1 MFRVN
6 GLHASSVGISSSGF
20 FLKYR
25 IYPAKKLRDS
35 EESAVSHIVGVE
47 SYEQIYTVDYAG
59 KSLKM
64 DQIMILSVRYVAH
77 FSCFDRFQG
86 VQIDPLWLA
95 VGFALDNLCL

>member
-20 FLKYR
+20 FIKYR
-25 IYPAKKLRDS
+25 IYPGKKLRDS

-59 KSLKM
+59 KKPKNGPNHDFECKICPKVFM
-64 DQIMILSVRYVAH
+64 
-77 FSCFDRFQG
+77 F
-86 VQIDPLWLA
+86 
-95 VGFALDNLCL
+95 